1 MTFAFNATQ
10 PPVAVNG
17 TLTVSSAKTRVGDWV
32 YLNTTLTDVA
42 NQPALTSTGVTLTAT
57 GSITGSATVPLPTAC
72 DTPGRWPIRYTLT
85 VQETVDFVLS
95 IGGTAFSRRTINVMG
110 VSPSYL
116 DYPASLATARMVNVL
131 GQRAA
136 GGGGTTAAAAALPSA
151 AVTPSA
157 ALMVPLGESV
167 TVEMSVLTVLGSKW
181 LSDPGMSVVLSL
193 VPSAITESIT
203 NTYASDLLGAR
214 LRRLLRAGHGAG
226 AEGRG
231 SGSRVGGRGGER
243 RLLQTF
249 YDPSTWNASDALL
262 YGSAYTQDFDYPT
275 YDGKHERTPLR
286 APFHPCL
293 THKQGPPP
301 DQAIRFQVPT
311 RVNQAN
317 KCRLFSMA

>member
-32 YLNTTLTDVA
+32 YLVTTLTDVA

-57 GSITGSATVPLPTAC
+57 GSTTGRATVPLPTAC
-72 DTPGRWPIRYTLT
+72 DTPGRWPIRYPLT
-85 VQETVDFVLS
+85 IQETVDFVLS
-95 IGGTAFSRRTINVMG
+95 INGTAIARRTINVLG
-110 VSPSYL
+110 VSPSFL
-116 DYPASLATARMVNVL
+116 DFPASLATARMVNVL
-131 GQRAA
+131 GTAA
-136 GGGGTTAAAAALPSA
+136 SGGGTAAALPSA

-167 TVEMSVLTVLGSKW
+167 TVELSVLTVLGSRW

-203 NTYASDLLGAR
+203 NTYASDLLGTR
-214 LRRLLRAGHGAG
+214 LRRLLRAGRGAG
-226 AEGRG
+226 AEGSG
-231 SGSRVGGRGGER
+231 SGSRARQRGGER

-275 YDGKHERTPLR
+275 YSGERGCTALR
-286 APFHPCL
+286 ATLCPCL
-293 THKQGPPP
+293 TRKQGPPRP
-301 DQAIRFQVPT
+301 V
-311 RVNQAN
+311 
-317 KCRLFSMA
+317 